1 MLQFTTLF
9 LKILLFAILGL
20 SNAEKAMKASV
31 EKDKGNE
38 AFKAG
43 DFKEALIYYN
53 RSISLQQS
61 AAVYNNRA
69 ITYIKMERFE
79 DAILD
84 CETVLMTEPNNV
96 KGNHIISINFHFCWF
111 SICSFSNCLI
121 PYVTFPLSITKS
133 R

>member
-1 MLQFTTLF
+1 
-9 LKILLFAILGL
+9 
-20 SNAEKAMKASV
+20 MKANV

-43 DFKEALIYYN
+43 DFKEALIYYD
-53 RSISLQQS
+53 RSISLQRS

-84 CETVLMTEPNNV
+84 CETVLMREPNNV
-96 KGNHIISINFHFCWF
+96 KGNHIISVSFHF
-111 SICSFSNCLI
+111 
-121 PYVTFPLSITKS
+121 Y
-133 R
+133 